1 MAAQKARNIFRRLVG
16 KVLSGK
22 ATKEEEAFAEVY
34 YRHFDK
40 EEGYLQQLP
49 PVDKKALGSQLLQR
63 IQAGIETPAAA
74 NGRSRGYPIWLWKA
88 GAAAAVLLV
97 VSLILFYPKPD
108 EPPVVA
114 VTGRSAVTT
123 AEGLAPGANKAILT
137 LSDGK
142 TIVLD
147 SAGKGLLAR
156 QGAVQ
161 ITQQTPG
168 SLAYQANTPGTGDA
182 QMNTIQTPR
191 GGQFSVMLSDGTRV
205 WLNAA
210 SRLTYPVSFT
220 GVDRMVELNGEAYFE
235 VAHRS
240 GQPFKVKMKEQEVEV
255 LGTHFN
261 VMAYDDEPVVQTTL
275 LEGKVKINTGLQ
287 ERVLLPGH
295 QAVVDKLGCKPVL
308 VRPVNT
314 DHFVAWKNGSFSF
327 DNTDIYTMM
336 RQIARW
342 YDVEIHYK
350 DSLNLRFNG
359 SLKKDVNAATLFKM
373 LALTGEVKYSIV
385 NGILTIEK
393 R

>member
-1 MAAQKARNIFRRLVG
+1 MAARKARNIFRRLIG

-22 ATKEEEAFAEVY
+22 ATKEEDAFAEAY

-40 EEGYLQQLP
+40 EEGYLEQLP
-49 PVDKKALGSQLLQR
+49 VADKEALGNQLLQR
-63 IQAGIETPAAA
+63 IQAGIETP
-74 NGRSRGYPIWLWKA
+74 GTTGLRTRLYPIGLWKA
-88 GAAAAVLLV
+88 GAAAAVLLGV
-97 VSLILFYPKPD
+97 LLIVFYPKLHKQQ
-108 EPPVVA
+108 VA
-114 VTGRSAVTT
+114 VATKRPAITT
-123 AEGLAPGANKAILT
+123 AEALTPGTNKAILT

-147 SAGKGLLAR
+147 SARSSLLVR

-168 SLAYQANTPGTGDA
+168 SLAYQANSAGSGEI
-182 QMNTIQTPR
+182 QMNMIQTPR
-191 GGQFSVMLSDGTRV
+191 GGQFLVVLSDGTRV

-210 SRLTYPVSFT
+210 SWLKYPVSFT
-220 GVDRMVELNGEAYFE
+220 GGDRMVELNGEAYFE

-240 GQPFKVKMKEQEVEV
+240 DQPFKVKMQEQVVEV

-275 LEGKVKINTGLQ
+275 LEGKVKVHTDAQ
-287 ERVLLPGH
+287 ERILSPGQ
-295 QAVVDKLGCKPVL
+295 QAVVNKFGRKKVV

-336 RQIARW
+336 RQISRW

-350 DSLNLRFNG
+350 DSLDLYFNG

-373 LALTGEVKYSIV
+373 LALTGEVKYSIA